1 MGLTN
6 ISPIIFD
13 CDGVLV
19 DSEVLAHEVEARVL
33 SGIGLHYD
41 PHEFKARFM
50 GMSDAAFR
58 AALEADG
65 ISRLG
70 RSILPEIEGPMDAQ
84 YKHAID
90 TRLTAVRGALEA
102 VRAVTGAKAV
112 ASSSQKAAL
121 EKKLRKTGLWDEFAP
136 HVYSAQHV
144 THSKPAP
151 DLFLHAAN
159 ALGVSPAD
167 CLVIEDSVNG
177 VNAGHAAGM
186 RVWGFMGGGH
196 MDEHSRARL
205 EAARV
210 ERVIEDWPHFSR
222 VLSSLS

>member
-1 MGLTN
+1 MFCA
-6 ISPIIFD
+6 IIFD

-19 DSEVLAHEVEARVL
+19 DSEVLAHEIEARVL

-65 ISRLG
+65 QARLG
-70 RSILPEIEGPMDAQ
+70 RSILAEIEGPMDAQ

-90 TRLTAVRGALEA
+90 TRLTAVAGAMDA
-102 VRAVTGAKAV
+102 VRAVTHVKAV
-112 ASSSQKAAL
+112 ASSSQTAAL
-121 EKKLRKTGLWDEFAP
+121 EKKLRKTGLWEAFAP
-136 HVYSAQHV
+136 HVYSAEHV

-151 DLFLHAAN
+151 DLFLHAAS
-159 ALGVSPAD
+159 ALGISPAD

-177 VNAGHAAGM
+177 VNAAHAAGM

-196 MDEHSRARL
+196 MDAHSRARL

-222 VLSSLS
+222 VLSSLP

>member
-1 MGLTN
+1 MFCA
-6 ISPIIFD
+6 IIFD

-19 DSEVLAHEVEARVL
+19 DSEVLAHEIEARVL

-65 ISRLG
+65 QARLG
-70 RSILPEIEGPMDAQ
+70 RSILAEIQGPMDAQ

-90 TRLTAVRGALEA
+90 TRLTAVAGAVDA
-102 VRAVTGAKAV
+102 VRAVTHVKAV
-112 ASSSQKAAL
+112 ASSSQTAAL
-121 EKKLRKTGLWDEFAP
+121 EKKLRKTGLWETFAP
-136 HVYSAQHV
+136 HVYSAEHV

-151 DLFLHAAN
+151 DLFLHAAST
-159 ALGVSPAD
+159 LGISPAD

-177 VNAGHAAGM
+177 VNAAHAAGM

-196 MDEHSRARL
+196 MDAHSRARL

-222 VLSSLS
+222 VLSSLP

>member
-1 MGLTN
+1 MFCA
-6 ISPIIFD
+6 IIFD

-19 DSEVLAHEVEARVL
+19 DSEVLAHEIEARVL

-65 ISRLG
+65 QARLG
-70 RSILPEIEGPMDAQ
+70 RSILAEIQGPMDAQ

-90 TRLTAVRGALEA
+90 TRLTAVAGALDA
-102 VRAVTGAKAV
+102 VRAVTHVKAV
-112 ASSSQKAAL
+112 ASSSQTAAL
-121 EKKLRKTGLWDEFAP
+121 EKKLRKTGLWETFAP
-136 HVYSAQHV
+136 HVYSAEHV

-151 DLFLHAAN
+151 DLFLHAAST
-159 ALGVSPAD
+159 LGISPAD

-177 VNAGHAAGM
+177 VNAAHAAGM

-196 MDEHSRARL
+196 MDAHSRARL

-222 VLSSLS
+222 VLSSLP

>member
-1 MGLTN
+1 MFCA
-6 ISPIIFD
+6 IIFD

-19 DSEVLAHEVEARVL
+19 DSEVLAHEIEARVL

-65 ISRLG
+65 QARLG
-70 RSILPEIEGPMDAQ
+70 RSILAEIQGPMDAQ

-90 TRLTAVRGALEA
+90 TRLTAVAGAVDA
-102 VRAVTGAKAV
+102 VRAVTHVKAV
-112 ASSSQKAAL
+112 ASSSQTAAL
-121 EKKLRKTGLWDEFAP
+121 EKKLRKTGLWETFAP
-136 HVYSAQHV
+136 HVYSAEHV

-151 DLFLHAAN
+151 DLFLHAAST
-159 ALGVSPAD
+159 LGFSPAD

-177 VNAGHAAGM
+177 VNAAHAAGM

-196 MDEHSRARL
+196 MDAHSRARL

-222 VLSSLS
+222 VLSSLP